1 VTGSGAC
8 RQAGRIAP
16 LGDTPPPG
24 RAARGR
30 GAYKEPVLW
39 LAVIAGTWVLTTVL
53 VLPLI
58 GRCLGSAA
66 LAPSVVADEDGAR
79 PLRLVVTSP
88 WRDPVTR

>member
-1 VTGSGAC
+1 
-8 RQAGRIAP
+8 
-16 LGDTPPPG
+16 
-24 RAARGR
+24 
-30 GAYKEPVLW
+30 VLW

-66 LAPSVVADEDGAR
+66 LAPSVVAEDGAR
-79 PLRLVVTSP
+79 PLRLVATSP